1 MSIAVFAIRRF
12 DAGRIEVT
20 PRAEE
25 AIDNNDIAI
34 ALLRH
39 TYGDWGLVP
48 DEDRLANEFALEH
61 QLRLLSV
68 YEDSNGKRF
77 WIITE
82 ADRSATTVLLPEE
95 S

>member
-1 MSIAVFAIRRF
+1 MIKTSFAIRRF
-12 DAGRIEVT
+12 DAGRIAIT
-20 PRAEE
+20 PGAEN
-25 AIDNNDIAI
+25 AIDNSEIVT

-48 DEDRLANEFALEH
+48 DEDRLENEFSLEN

-68 YEDSNGKRF
+68 YKDSNGKRF

-82 ADRSATTVLLPEE
+82 ADRSVTTVLLPEE
-95 S
+95 Y

>member
-1 MSIAVFAIRRF
+1 MIKTSFAIRRF
-12 DAGRIEVT
+12 DSGRIAIT
-20 PRAEE
+20 PGAEN
-25 AIDNNDIAI
+25 AIDNSEIVT

-48 DEDRLANEFALEH
+48 DEDRLENEFSLEN

-68 YEDSNGKRF
+68 YKDSNGKRF

-82 ADRSATTVLLPEE
+82 ADRSVTTVLLPEE
-95 S
+95 Y